1 MDRSL
6 SCLEDVVDCHVHV
19 VGPLQHFP
27 QSPDRH
33 YTAAE
38 ASLQELRHAAPAEVS
53 RFVVVQP
60 SFYGT
65 DNRVT
70 LDAVAALQG
79 KGRAVIVL
87 DPRAATGEQ
96 LANLHA
102 AGVRGLRINLNS
114 ALKGD
119 TRGISDE
126 LSLHVPLARSM
137 GWHLELVLPFDALI
151 AASDLVAAL
160 PVQAVIDHFGLPIG
174 HSLESEGGRRLLRLL
189 ELPHLWIKLSAPYR
203 VSSDPLATA
212 PPAEWIAPIV
222 DRAPDRCLWG
232 SDWPHTPAKADQR
245 SREEVVPHRRIAY
258 RDLLE
263 NFCAA
268 MPRDVLH
275 RAMRSNPEKLYG
287 FASG

>member
-1 MDRSL
+1 
-6 SCLEDVVDCHVHV
+6 
-19 VGPLQHFP
+19 VGPLHRFP
-27 QSPDRH
+27 QAAERH

-38 ASLQELRHAAPAEVS
+38 ASVEDLRKVAPAEVS

-87 DPRAATGEQ
+87 DPRTATAVQ
-96 LANLHA
+96 LEDLHA
-102 AGVRGLRINLNS
+102 QGVRGLRINLNS

-119 TRGISDE
+119 VRGISDE
-126 LSLHVPLARSM
+126 LALHCPIAQAM

-151 AASDLVAAL
+151 TASEFIAAL
-160 PVQAVIDHFGLPIG
+160 PVQVVIDHFGLPIG
-174 HSLESEGGRRLLRLL
+174 HSPDSEAGRALLRLL
-189 ELPHLWIKLSAPYR
+189 GLPHVWIKLSAPYR

-212 PPAEWIAPIV
+212 PPAEWITAIV
-222 DRAPDRCLWG
+222 ARASDRCLWG
-232 SDWPHTPAKADQR
+232 SDWPHTPAKAEQR
-245 SREEVVPHRRIAY
+245 SRDETAPYRSIVY

-263 NFCAA
+263 DFRAA
-268 MPRDVLH
+268 MPRDAML
-275 RAMRSNPEKLYG
+275 RATIVNPEKLYE
-287 FASG
+287 FSSN

>member
-1 MDRSL
+1 
-6 SCLEDVVDCHVHV
+6 
-19 VGPLQHFP
+19 VGPLQYFP
-27 QSPDRH
+27 QSPNRH

-87 DPRAATGEQ
+87 DPRASTPEQ
-96 LANLHA
+96 LADLHA
-102 AGVRGLRINLNS
+102 RGVRGLRINLNS

-119 TRGISDE
+119 VRGISDE
-126 LSLHVPLARSM
+126 LSLHVPLALRM

-151 AASDLVAAL
+151 AASELVAAL
-160 PVQAVIDHFGLPIG
+160 PVDVVIDHFGLPIG
-174 HSLESEGGRRLLRLL
+174 HSPESEGGRRFLQLL

-203 VSSDPLATA
+203 VSSDPLATV

-222 DRAPDRCLWG
+222 ERAPDRCLWG
-232 SDWPHTPAKADQR
+232 SDWPHTPAKADHR
-245 SREEVVPHRRIAY
+245 SRDEIVPHRRIAY

-263 NFCAA
+263 NFCAP
-268 MPRDVLH
+268 MPRDVLD
-275 RAMRSNPEKLYG
+275 RATRSNPEKLYG
-287 FASG
+287 FVSG